1 MMETQPGKSAPPT
14 DTVSLYVEEFQRRFV
29 DFERARQEELRHM
42 RHDFVVRLIG
52 DHLILGDKS
61 SYDSMLQGMLK
72 PAERERLEIDPQ
84 LTKAWRIFI
93 DLCWLKRKLLRAGL
107 IVGGIVLLLAAVVLC
122 WLALPYLAGPAK
134 N

>member
-1 MMETQPGKSAPPT
+1 MNASPT
-14 DTVSLYVEEFQRRFV
+14 DTVSLYVEEFQRRFL

-42 RHDFVVRLIG
+42 RHDFIMRMIG
-52 DHLILGDKS
+52 DHILLGDKP

-72 PAERERLEIDPQ
+72 PDERERLEIDPQ

-107 IVGGIVLLLAAVVLC
+107 IVGGIILLFATGLLC
-122 WLALPYLAGPAK
+122 WFALPYVAGPAK